1 VPRRHGGTS
10 LHPGEAH
17 HLIHWEPAVPTEGD
31 DDELPPA
38 GTERPPRLTRT
49 LAELPL
55 LAVIAIVIAFVL
67 KTFLAQ
73 AFYIPSESMT
83 PQLEIGDRVVVSKLS
98 YQLHDPR
105 RGDVVVFD
113 SPTAPADDAAFP
125 VKVFREALEA
135 VGIRKPGEEE
145 LIKRVIG
152 LPGETLTCREGRV
165 FIDGRLLEE
174 PYLPEGT
181 MTECDQVI
189 VPEGTLFMMGDNR
202 MNSSDSRR
210 FGPVPDDSLV
220 GRAILRV
227 WPPPRI
233 AFL

>member
-1 VPRRHGGTS
+1 M
-10 LHPGEAH
+10 
-17 HLIHWEPAVPTEGD
+17 
-31 DDELPPA
+31 
-38 GTERPPRLTRT
+38 
-49 LAELPL
+49 
-55 LAVIAIVIAFVL
+55 VIAFVL

-73 AFYIPSESMT
+73 AFYIPSESMV

-98 YQLHDPR
+98 YQFHDPR

-113 SPTAPADDAAFP
+113 SPTAEPDDSAFP
-125 VKVFREALEA
+125 VKVLREALEA
-135 VGIRKPGEEE
+135 VGVRKPGEQE

-152 LPGETLTCREGRV
+152 LPGETLSCREGRV

-174 PYLPEGT
+174 PYLVEGMVT
-181 MTECDQVI
+181 DCDEVT
-189 VPEGTLFMMGDNR
+189 VPEGMLFMMGDNR
-202 MNSSDSRR
+202 TNSSDSRR